1 MNLLVFRF
9 SAMGDVALTV
19 PVIRNIL
26 KHHEDIH
33 ITLVTNPSF
42 IPFFF
47 GIDRLT
53 ILPAD
58 FKKKYPGLKGLYK
71 LSQDIKSENKFD
83 YLIDLHSVLR
93 SWVLS
98 FLFSIAG
105 LKVYRINK
113 GRREKKRIIAGKSNK
128 PLVHTTE
135 RYIRVFE
142 NIIQVSPL
150 PSDPSI
156 VPSQESMINIESFI
170 QKEEIPAK
178 KQWIGIAPMAMHE
191 LKRWNISNINK
202 LIKLIN
208 KQVDVHFFL
217 FGGGEMEREMLQQVS
232 SEYSNSTNITGKL
245 NMSNEIALISK
256 LRFMITMDSGN
267 MHISSLIGIPTI
279 SIWGATHPK
288 IGFGALNQP
297 EKFSIQIPETEL
309 KCRPCTIYG
318 KGSCR
323 RGDTACLKW
332 ISPDMV
338 FEKLINFRL
347 LSVRH

>member
-26 KHHEDIH
+26 KHNEDIH

-42 IPFFF
+42 IPFFY

-58 FKKKYPGLKGLYK
+58 FKKRYHGLKGLYK

-93 SWVLS
+93 TWVLS
-98 FLFSIAG
+98 FLLSIRG

-113 GRREKKRIIAGKSNK
+113 GRKEKKRIVSGKSNK

-135 RYIRVFE
+135 RYNRVFK
-142 NIIQVSPL
+142 NIIKISPL
-150 PSDPSI
+150 PSEPSI
-156 VPSQESMINIESFI
+156 VPSPESVMNFKSFI
-170 QKEEIPAK
+170 QKEGIPTNI
-178 KQWIGIAPMAMHE
+178 QWIGIAPMAKHE
-191 LKRWNISNINK
+191 LKKWDIRHIHK

-208 KQVDVHFFL
+208 KQADVHFFL
-217 FGGGEMEREMLQQVS
+217 FGGGQLEKEILQQVS
-232 SEYSNSTNITGKL
+232 SIFSNSTNIAGKL
-245 NMSNEIALISK
+245 KMADEIALISK
-256 LRFMITMDSGN
+256 MSFMITMDSGN
-267 MHISSLIGIPTI
+267 MHISSLIGVPTI

-297 EKFSIQIPETEL
+297 EKFSIQIPEKEL
-309 KCRPCTIYG
+309 NCRPCTIYG
-318 KGSCR
+318 KGTCR
-323 RGDTACLKW
+323 RGDTACLNW
-332 ISPDMV
+332 ISPENV
-338 FEKLINFRL
+338 YEKLLSFEL
-347 LSVRH
+347 LKDHC